1 MRMSLTV
8 FRVETK
14 LLRNES
20 LNVQDMLPS
29 KSSLKRRLQIVEL
42 VRKRG
47 EVSVEE
53 LSQVFDVSSVTV
65 RSDLTY
71 LEQQRYL
78 VRSFGKARYLAQ
90 KAGENILA
98 PVVDEAAR
106 KASEIAIARVA
117 AESVDDHESVML
129 GAGALVHK
137 ILPFLSDRSNLALTL
152 HDLEMARTAQRFVSS
167 ELALTGG
174 QLENDGAVLTGPD
187 AEALLS
193 RRSIDLCV
201 LQADGLDREGNLLS
215 ADPSVARL
223 FAAAQKAAKR
233 TIVVAYQ
240 PQLNERDGESFAK
253 LDEIDV
259 LVMDDGIDP
268 PTMELMPQQN
278 LKLHRRES
286 GILEFRKNVT

>member
-1 MRMSLTV
+1 MSLTV